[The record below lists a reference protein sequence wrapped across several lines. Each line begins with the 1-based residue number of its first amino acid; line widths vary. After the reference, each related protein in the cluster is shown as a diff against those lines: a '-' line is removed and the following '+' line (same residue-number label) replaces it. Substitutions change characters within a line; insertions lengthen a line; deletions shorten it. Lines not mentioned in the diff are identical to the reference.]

1 MNKNQALNLLVQIVE
16 QYKGTAEE
24 HRLLAQA
31 VSTIATLIKDKVKD
45 KVKTDDKK
53 E

>member
-1 MNKNQALNLLVQIVE
+1 MNKNQALNLLIQIVE

-31 VSTIATLIKDKVKD
+31 LSIIAQLVKD
-45 KVKTDDKK
+45 EAKEENKTDK
-53 E
+53 

>member
-1 MNKNQALNLLVQIVE
+1 MDKNQALNLMVQVAE

-31 VSTIATLIKDKVKD
+31 TIVLAEVIKDK
-45 KVKTDDKK
+45 KVKTKTDK
-53 E
+53 